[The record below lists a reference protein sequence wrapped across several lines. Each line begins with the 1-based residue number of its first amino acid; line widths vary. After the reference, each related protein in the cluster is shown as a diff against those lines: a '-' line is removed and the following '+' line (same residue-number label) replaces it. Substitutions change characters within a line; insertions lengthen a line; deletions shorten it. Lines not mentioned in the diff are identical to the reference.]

1 MKIIDENEIIDALLN
16 QDYKIEEALDIVIHI
31 NEEIKKGNDLEE
43 IFDMFSL
50 NIDLLQTIEH
60 GRSSKNT

>member
-31 NEEIKKGNDLEE
+31 NEEIKKGNNLEE

-50 NIDLLQTIEH
+50 DIDLLQTI
-60 GRSSKNT
+60 

>member
-31 NEEIKKGNDLEE
+31 NEEIKKGNDLDE

-50 NIDLLQTIEH
+50 DIDLLQTI
-60 GRSSKNT
+60 

>member
-1 MKIIDENEIIDALLN
+1 MKIIDENEIIDALLD

-31 NEEIKKGNDLEE
+31 NDEIKKGNDLEE

-50 NIDLLQTIEH
+50 DIDLLQTI
-60 GRSSKNT
+60 

>member
-1 MKIIDENEIIDALLN
+1 MKIIDENEIIDALLD
-16 QDYKIEEALDIVIHI
+16 QDYQIEEALDIVIHI

-50 NIDLLQTIEH
+50 NIDLLQTI
-60 GRSSKNT
+60 

>member
-1 MKIIDENEIIDALLN
+1 MKIIDENEIIDALLD

-50 NIDLLQTIEH
+50 DIDLLQTI
-60 GRSSKNT
+60 

>member
-50 NIDLLQTIEH
+50 DIDLLQTI
-60 GRSSKNT
+60 

>member
-1 MKIIDENEIIDALLN
+1 MKIIDENEIIDALLD
-16 QDYKIEEALDIVIHI
+16 QDYQIEEALDIVIHI

-50 NIDLLQTIEH
+50 DIDLLQTI
-60 GRSSKNT
+60 